1 MISFKNIKER
11 IVSMLFNE
19 AGGSAGQITNSNLKN
34 FIIKHVGWNSES
46 DDYSSSEND
55 LSEVK
60 AAIGTDSYI
69 KVALDKTSQLVMKSG
84 YKFESD
90 NESALEYLK
99 QRLALMEFGT
109 KIPFDILLEEIAR
122 SLVYY
127 SNCFVVKSRADKIQG
142 GLQAKPILGK
152 KPVGGY
158 FLMDPTA
165 VEIKRDS
172 SGALAGYKLTGTEEK
187 EFKADDVIHFYID
200 RDANNNFGTPR
211 IISSLEDV
219 KILRKIEGNTLSLIY
234 RFSLPLY
241 QMKIGLPET
250 NFMATDTEIKEAQK
264 QINKMPM
271 DGIIVTNER
280 TQFLSVGA
288 EGKAIDLSTYLDY
301 YEKRV
306 FTGLNVS
313 EAMMGRGGSKQDA
326 DSMEG
331 LMHDTVKHYQLAMKS
346 FIEQQMFN
354 EILLEGGFNPILVE
368 TDKVFFKF
376 NEINL
381 DSRVKYEN
389 HLLNLFQSNCI
400 TFEEMRQ
407 AIGRDSDSVD
417 ESRLYTNMITTPSA
431 IEVIQAK
438 TQVAA
443 STGNGNVSNGKTKSS
458 KANGAAK
465 NTDSPKNQHGTT
477 SAKIKEGEQLWRV
490 DPVNPQ
496 KNPLRNPLPRN
507 PALKNAVSNPE
518 EETKRK
524 QRMLAF
530 RLQYANLYKTY
541 TDMRN
546 DIVSK
551 GRFTEKLKQKYS
563 DELAREFDSI
573 LETNSRLGYKKSQ
586 LSNSPID
593 PVPETIDIPK
603 ELLGLKERH
612 IKNLIDELEAR
623 ILKSGDSNIIDCFDF
638 MEYRLR
644 FFTDYA
650 ANKAFNYALVAGYRS
665 QGVKNLKLTL
675 SDRHK
680 DKNGAI
686 ETDNFNI
693 DQIPPF
699 TPYCRCEI
707 QNPEA

>member
-1 MISFKNIKER
+1 MNLKNIKER
-11 IVSMLFNE
+11 IVSFLFNE
-19 AGGSAGQITNSNLKN
+19 AGGSGSQITNSNLKN
-34 FIIKHVGWNSES
+34 FIIKHVGWSSES
-46 DDYSSSEND
+46 DDYSSAEND

-60 AAIGTDSYI
+60 SAIGTDSYL
-69 KVALDKTSQLVMKSG
+69 KVALDKTAQLVMKSG

-90 NESALEYLK
+90 NENALEYIK
-99 QRLALMEFGT
+99 QRIALMEFGT

-122 SLVYY
+122 NLVYY
-127 SNCFVVKSRADKIQG
+127 SNCFVVKGRADKIQG
-142 GLQAKPILGK
+142 GLQAKPVLGK

-158 FLMDPTA
+158 FIMDPTA

-172 SGALAGYKLTGTEEK
+172 SGAVTNYKLTGTEEK
-187 EFKADDVIHFYID
+187 EFNADDVIHFYVD

-211 IISSLEDV
+211 VVSTLEDI

-234 RFSLPLY
+234 RFSIPLY

-271 DGIIVTNER
+271 DGVIVTNER
-280 TQFLSVGA
+280 TQFLAVGA
-288 EGKAIDLSTYLDY
+288 EGKAIDLSTYLEY

-331 LMHDTVKHYQLAMKS
+331 LMHDTVKHYQLAMRS

-354 EILLEGGFNPILVE
+354 EILLEGGFNPILEE
-368 TDKVFFKF
+368 TDRVYFRF

-389 HLLNLFQSNCI
+389 HLLNQFQSNCI

-417 ESRLYTNMITTPSA
+417 EGRLYTNMIMTPSQ

-438 TQVAA
+438 TAA
-443 STGNGNVSNGKTKSS
+443 AATTGNGNVSNGKTKSN

-465 NTDSPKNQHGTT
+465 NADSPKNQHGTT
-477 SAKIKEGEQLWRV
+477 SAKIKEGEEEWHAAA
-490 DPVNPQ
+490 Q
-496 KNPLRNPLPRN
+496 KNPPAKNPLARN
-507 PALKNAVSNPE
+507 LAERNAVNNPDE
-518 EETKRK
+518 EVKRK
-524 QRMLAF
+524 QRMISF
-530 RLQYANLYKTY
+530 RLQYANLYKIY
-541 TDMRN
+541 TNMRN

-551 GRFTEKLKQKYS
+551 GKYTPKLRDKHSK
-563 DELAREFDSI
+563 ELAKEFDSI

-586 LSNSPID
+586 LYGSQID

-603 ELLGLKERH
+603 ELITARDEH
-612 IKNLIDELEAR
+612 IKHLLDSLEKK
-623 ILKSGDSNIIDCFDF
+623 IGESGDSSIIDCFDF

-650 ANKAFNYALVAGYRS
+650 ANKAFNYAQIQGYKT
-665 QGVKNLKLTL
+665 QGVKKVKLAL

-680 DKNGAI
+680 DKD
-686 ETDNFNI
+686 ETIDTDSFNI

-707 QNPEA
+707 INPEA